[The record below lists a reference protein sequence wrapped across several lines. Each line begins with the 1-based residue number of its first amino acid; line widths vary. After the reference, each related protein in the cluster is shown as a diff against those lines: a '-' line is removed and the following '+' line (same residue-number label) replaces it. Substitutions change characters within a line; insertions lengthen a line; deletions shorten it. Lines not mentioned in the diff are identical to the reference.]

1 MYNYYII
8 ITEIKYDI
16 HSQHRNL
23 SYYFNK
29 LMKQREEAAK
39 SKNSPNI
46 LNPVTEQDAMD
57 QLTENDFYEE
67 NDEYDDSA
75 EKLIDEVNNIDTTTP
90 SNKITSN
97 KR

>member
-57 QLTENDFYEE
+57 QLAENDFEE
-67 NDEYDDSA
+67 NDEYEHSA
-75 EKLIDEVNNIDTTTP
+75 GKLIDDVNNIDTTTP

>member
-1 MYNYYII
+1 LYNYYII

-46 LNPVTEQDAMD
+46 LNPVTEQDAME
-57 QLTENDFYEE
+57 QLAENDFDE
-67 NDEYDDSA
+67 NDEYENSA
-75 EKLIDEVNNIDTTTP
+75 EKLIDDVNNIDTTTP

>member
-46 LNPVTEQDAMD
+46 LNPVTEQDAME
-57 QLTENDFYEE
+57 QLAENDFDE
-67 NDEYDDSA
+67 NDEYENSA
-75 EKLIDEVNNIDTTTP
+75 EKLIDDVNNIDTTTP